1 MATLLKRLMKRERDD
16 HRQVFRDFAG
26 VLERLVR
33 RR

>member
-1 MATLLKRLMKRERDD
+1 MATLFKRLMKREHDD